1 MPDFDSEL
9 DKLVAFANFVSKY
22 DKALFELNRLIGI
35 PIILPI
41 TSVEAERS
49 VLQLSETYQNSPA
62 DDYAG

>member
-9 DKLVAFANFVSKY
+9 DKLVAFANFVPKY

-35 PIILPI
+35 AIILPI